1 MKILFAVWEID
12 PFFKFGGLGD
22 VARSFPAALKDLGV
36 DVRIIIPFYKVV
48 KLGRNRKKLLC
59 RLQVI
64 FAGRREKV
72 EIYEVVHPLN
82 NVPVYFL
89 KNRKYLDIVNAT
101 DTFAFFDKAV
111 VDIVKSNSLD
121 FQPDVIHCNDHH
133 TGMIPL
139 LVKENKL
146 NIKTIMTIHNLAYQ
160 GFTSKEVLDKLG
172 IEHTKSRLIRWEIKS
187 RQINFLME
195 GIIHADAVTTVSPTY
210 AREIMTEEF
219 GMGLEELLRGKEGRI
234 FGILN
239 GISADT
245 RYKYHGKLNTCEFV
259 QRKSEFKNNFGEHL
273 KFFLEKKR
281 KNKLLLQ
288 RRLGLRATSK
298 LPLSCFIGRLDPGQ
312 KGLDIL
318 HKMIRKVID
327 SEDNQFV
334 ILGSG
339 NIDWQKRFEWLYK
352 FYPKYISCNFKFDE
366 GLAHEIYEASDF
378 ILIPSKF
385 EPCGL
390 IQMLGMYFGT
400 IPIAHRTGGLADSI
414 KTYYNGFLFDRYSSV
429 ALRNTYERAVEI
441 WKKDRKKFEEM
452 VVNALNTDFSWDLRA
467 KEYREL
473 YEKLISGSI

>member
-1 MKILFAVWEID
+1 M
-12 PFFKFGGLGD
+12 
-22 VARSFPAALKDLGV
+22 
-36 DVRIIIPFYKVV
+36 
-48 KLGRNRKKLLC
+48 
-59 RLQVI
+59 
-64 FAGRREKV
+64 
-72 EIYEVVHPLN
+72 
-82 NVPVYFL
+82 
-89 KNRKYLDIVNAT
+89 
-101 DTFAFFDKAV
+101 
-111 VDIVKSNSLD
+111 
-121 FQPDVIHCNDHH
+121 
-133 TGMIPL
+133 
-139 LVKENKL
+139 
-146 NIKTIMTIHNLAYQ
+146 
-160 GFTSKEVLDKLG
+160 
-172 IEHTKSRLIRWEIKS
+172 
-187 RQINFLME
+187 
-195 GIIHADAVTTVSPTY
+195 
-210 AREIMTEEF
+210 
-219 GMGLEELLRGKEGRI
+219 
-234 FGILN
+234 
-239 GISADT
+239 
-245 RYKYHGKLNTCEFV
+245 
-259 QRKSEFKNNFGEHL
+259 
-273 KFFLEKKR
+273 
-281 KNKLLLQ
+281 
-288 RRLGLRATSK
+288 GLRATSK

>member
-1 MKILFAVWEID
+1 
-12 PFFKFGGLGD
+12 

-72 EIYEVVHPLN
+72 EIYEVAHPLN
-82 NVPVYFL
+82 NVQVYFL
-89 KNRKYLDIVNAT
+89 KNKKYLDIVNAT

-121 FQPDVIHCNDHH
+121 FQPDIIHCNDHH

-259 QRKSEFKNNFGEHL
+259 QRKSEFKNNFREHL

-288 RRLGLRATSK
+288 RKLGLRATSK
-298 LPLSCFIGRLDPGQ
+298 LPLSCFIGRLDPAQ